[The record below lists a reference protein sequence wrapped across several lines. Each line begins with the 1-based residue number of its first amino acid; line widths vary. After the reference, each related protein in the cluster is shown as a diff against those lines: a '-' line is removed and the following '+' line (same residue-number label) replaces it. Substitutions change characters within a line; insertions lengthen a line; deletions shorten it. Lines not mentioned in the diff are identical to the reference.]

1 MSSNQACHNLAGGR
15 FCEDCE
21 EAARELLWCEH
32 CGIALCFECDSHC
45 HHAKSSR
52 SSHLRV
58 LLPSAGTLSSVP
70 LVLAQ
75 SRHGGGDL
83 LSEVINPAKVWRSG
97 SHLGLSPDVS
107 ELQDGRGNV
116 FDSLPPTYSLKDK
129 RRRKKKKGKGSITL
143 SNTTECAPNNNFEL
157 QKSQQEQEA
166 GGTLPSSVLSS
177 LKPSTPNIAIR
188 GESKLSDHGENSM
201 HKSETTDLS
210 LSSSSE
216 HSSPILSVTKSTRA
230 TLEPLKSALR
240 GGHEGIGL
248 GPRPKLHV
256 NWHPDVYDPIC
267 STVSHTLGQ
276 NQQLPIFLSR
286 HSYQKH
292 LRHKNKGHSNSQSS
306 GKKQGSIAKAKK
318 WTNQVVLPPQAPIAD
333 DLAVQMDELLVD
345 QPEIN
350 ESMATGFPE
359 SCHRAVRCMIH
370 AAKLAVQGEPSGAM
384 VEYEAAARLFREAE
398 RSVLKDAAPES
409 KEVAK
414 QAVRGQVA
422 AWISVAALYA
432 QTGHTCWAEKCHLQ
446 VLRACQSSG
455 LRLDA
460 GKCLLEAGKC
470 QLIRGEWN
478 RAHALFTA
486 AILLFKDCEAEREEN
501 GNKEVNSEADNYE
514 LKELVVKAGR
524 LAGAAALQGHNVDA
538 GKKLLLGALV
548 AARQLQLKA
557 EEARCLRL
565 LANLQQGEQY
575 LKSLQAA
582 VDSFSVCDLP
592 YEHAEALF
600 CLASLKTTLHLKG
613 SWKNQ
618 SMSRSQGDAKQL
630 VLLEAVKHDLK
641 AAAFL
646 LQGKSGLSNDSF
658 LCRPSVSK
666 LQDASKLLVFQ
677 LPNGHEQAGE
687 KESSP
692 CVGLCVDECG
702 SSRNM
707 PVYSE
712 LLGRIHGACAQ
723 VCVLLEEKIEAET
736 YLTLALKNKEWVS
749 RCKEDASRA
758 EALLER
764 LQWQGSG
771 TCRKSWQV
779 LEGSLIGV

>member
-1 MSSNQACHNLAGGR
+1 MSSNQACYNLAGGR

-143 SNTTECAPNNNFEL
+143 SNATECAPNNNFEL
-157 QKSQQEQEA
+157 QKSQQEQGA

-188 GESKLSDHGENSM
+188 RESKLSDHGENSM

-501 GNKEVNSEADNYE
+501 GNKEVNSEADNDE

-613 SWKNQ
+613 PWKNQ